1 MSDNDFPEPVLH
13 QKGSVTASLHVA
25 ELWRYPVKSL
35 LGERLPTLRLVEDG
49 VEGDRTWGIRD
60 HHDGRILTARREP
73 RLLFASSRLE
83 ARDLPVITLPDGQE
97 LAGTGP
103 VTDAALSAW
112 LEKPVALVAASEGDA
127 ARAEYFADST
137 DDASQA
143 IEWTMPKGRFVDAF
157 PVLVITTAGLRSG
170 AVAYPAGIWDVRRFR
185 PNILIQL
192 DGEGWL
198 EDAWAERQLIVGSAQ
213 LFPRRRCTRCTMV
226 NRSQPGLDRD
236 VNIYK
241 TLHRTHRGE
250 AGMWTQVLQPG
261 SISEGDA
268 VEVA

>member
-1 MSDNDFPEPVLH
+1 MSDSDFPAPIPH
-13 QKGSVTASLHVA
+13 QASPATASLHVA

-35 LGERLPTLRLVEDG
+35 LGERLLTLRLVDDG
-49 VEGDRTWGIRD
+49 VEGDRMWGIQDRR
-60 HHDGRILTARREP
+60 DGRILTARREP
-73 RLLFASSRLE
+73 RLLFASSRLVS
-83 ARDLPVITLPDGQE
+83 RDLLIITLPDGQE

-103 VTDAALSAW
+103 ITDAALSAW
-112 LEKPVALVAASEGDA
+112 LGKPVTLVAASESNSA
-127 ARAEYFADST
+127 YAEYFADAT

-143 IEWTMPKGRFVDAF
+143 IEWTLPKGRFFDAF
-157 PVLVITTAGLRSG
+157 PVLVLTTAGLRSG
-170 AVAYPAGIWDVRRFR
+170 VVAYPAGTWDVRRFR

-198 EDAWAERQLIVGSAQ
+198 EDAWADRQLNVGSAK
-213 LFPRRRCTRCTMV
+213 LIPRRRCTRCTMV
-226 NRSQPGLDRD
+226 NRAQPGLDKD

-241 TLHRTHRGE
+241 TLYRTHWGE

-261 SISEGDA
+261 FISEGDA